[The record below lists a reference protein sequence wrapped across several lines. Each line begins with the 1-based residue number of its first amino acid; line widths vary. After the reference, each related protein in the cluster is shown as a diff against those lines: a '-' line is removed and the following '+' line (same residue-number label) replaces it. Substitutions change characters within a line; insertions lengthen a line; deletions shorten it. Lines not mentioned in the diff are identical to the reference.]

1 MASKFDCLFTLI
13 VFCHVK
19 KKNESMWNFCIKI
32 MQPFLYLEA
41 APKLISQKP
50 KYSKFNENFVIWRP
64 VQMTWSRHKSHYQ
77 RSSKVGRYV
86 VAKVYW
92 RIKYTLSPNLEAKV
106 YFSPKLP
113 TWRLM
118 CTLSPNLEAKV

>member
-1 MASKFDCLFTLI
+1 M
-13 VFCHVK
+13 
-19 KKNESMWNFCIKI
+19 
-32 MQPFLYLEA
+32 
-41 APKLISQKP
+41 
-50 KYSKFNENFVIWRP
+50 
-64 VQMTWSRHKSHYQ
+64 
-77 RSSKVGRYV
+77 
-86 VAKVYW
+86 AKVYW